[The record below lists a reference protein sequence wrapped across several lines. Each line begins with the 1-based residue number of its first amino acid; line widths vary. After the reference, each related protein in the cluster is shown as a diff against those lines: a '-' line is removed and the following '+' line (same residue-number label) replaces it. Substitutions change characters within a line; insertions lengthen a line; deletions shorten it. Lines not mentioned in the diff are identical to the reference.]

1 MKRLVFAS
9 AAVLL
14 STLTLCAQNGS
25 SIPVIAMPASAGSQ
39 KHPHNKQHNKQN
51 PTMLNI
57 TPASALVANARNRQ
71 PYSPGAR
78 AALVDTPNF
87 FSRSLAWS
95 ASFERG

>member
-39 KHPHNKQHNKQN
+39 KHPHNKQHNKQK
-51 PTMLNI
+51 PHHAQHHTSI
-57 TPASALVANARNRQ
+57 SARR
-71 PYSPGAR
+71 
-78 AALVDTPNF
+78 
-87 FSRSLAWS
+87 
-95 ASFERG
+95 